1 MNGVLS
7 ASFRRTGAVP
17 LALNVGLC
25 LGVHEQRDNEAI
37 KTQDFGENE
46 NKNHSDEKSRL
57 LCSTTH
63 ASVSNDAN
71 GEPSGQT
78 RETDTQTSAELDER
92 CKEGKLL
99 REVVGNQDG
108 HDEAVNTN
116 DTSHNDRNDIFDDEI
131 RTQDTHGRDADA

>member
-46 NKNHSDEKSRL
+46 NKNLARVSSWLLNSMCVLLTIPTKSLGCCAVPRTPASPTMPMANPAAKPERPTLRPAPSWMNDVKRGSSCVRL
-57 LCSTTH
+57 S
-63 ASVSNDAN
+63 
-71 GEPSGQT
+71 
-78 RETDTQTSAELDER
+78 
-92 CKEGKLL
+92 
-99 REVVGNQDG
+99 
-108 HDEAVNTN
+108 
-116 DTSHNDRNDIFDDEI
+116 EI
-131 RTQDTHGRDADA
+131 RTDTTRP